1 MLQPTNL
8 TFNEYME
15 ASANAQRAAFNQAG
29 DFWSIYKLEQNRL
42 INEKKE
48 QARQAQQVNR
58 SLVDLLVNDIRR
70 EAHI

>member
-1 MLQPTNL
+1 
-8 TFNEYME
+8 ME

-48 QARQAQQVNR
+48 QARQAQQVSR